1 MMKITVDRPD
11 LKWKKGTKKS
21 LTTKEIPKKVQIR
34 LKKINLMR
42 KKCRIFKNHWLSQS
56 LRAARLDRNSIIV
69 LIVLLVSKTE
79 MKRLIKLWRRSQT
92 FSKMKSP
99 AKIMIVMKTFTLN
112 LIKINQERI
121 KKDWWVK
128 IWQIIWS

>member
-1 MMKITVDRPD
+1 MMKITVDLPD

-21 LTTKEIPKKVQIR
+21 LTTKEIPKKVQIPLR
-34 LKKINLMR
+34 KINLMR

-56 LRAARLDRNSIIV
+56 LRVVRLDRNSIIV

-79 MKRLIKLWRRSQT
+79 MRRLIKLWRRSQT

-99 AKIMIVMKTFTLN
+99 AQIMIVMKTFTLN
-112 LIKINQERI
+112 LIKINQERW
-121 KKDWWVK
+121 KKDWSVK

>member
-1 MMKITVDRPD
+1 MMKITVDLLD

-56 LRAARLDRNSIIV
+56 LRVARLDRNSIIA

-79 MKRLIKLWRRSQT
+79 MRRLIKLWRRSQT

-99 AKIMIVMKTFTLN
+99 AQIMIVMKTFTLN
-112 LIKINQERI
+112 LIKINQERW
-121 KKDWWVK
+121 KKDWSVK

>member
-112 LIKINQERI
+112 LIKINQERW
-121 KKDWWVK
+121 KKDWSVK